1 MKVTTKTRLQYRI
14 QNSFFT
20 LLLISCIALAGWL
33 SVEYNVRS
41 DWTAGKRHS
50 LSQDT
55 LELLKELPDEIQL
68 RSYQPEEPA
77 LIQAITETLSR
88 YQRHKT
94 NFHFKLINP
103 DIFIQQA
110 KTDNIAHYGQTV
122 IEYQGRQARIE
133 KISEENI
140 GNALIRLH
148 RNAKTRLLF
157 ITQHGERNIKDA
169 SDTGYSQL
177 TKRLT
182 DKGFET
188 RQINLLQDTITPD
201 GTVLVL
207 GSVNKPLL
215 DSEQE
220 KILNYINEGGNLLWL
235 QDPGVDSTLKAIA
248 DALQIEFLNG
258 VVVDNNQE
266 ISRMLKLGHPAIIAI
281 LEYKRHPIT
290 EKMQY
295 FTLFTSALAI
305 QANVPESARESTS
318 DSGSDSAND
327 SGRDTRAAPA
337 KHKWISTN
345 LLITS
350 DSSWTETGDLL
361 IGVKFTPKEDTAGP
375 LSIGIAQQRQIKSA
389 DSRSAQRV
397 VVIGD
402 TDFIAN
408 NQLGQGANLD
418 FILKTLNW
426 LAKDDKLISIAPK
439 NAPDLQLKLSAAT
452 ASIIGI
458 AFLILMPLLLTACGI
473 IIWRKRHRQ

>member
-1 MKVTTKTRLQYRI
+1 MKVTTKTRLQYKI
-14 QNSFFT
+14 QNSLFT
-20 LLLISCIALAGWL
+20 LLLIGCIALAGWL

-55 LELLKELPDEIQL
+55 LQLLKELPDDIHL

-148 RNAKTRLLF
+148 RNSKTQLLF
-157 ITQHGERNIKDA
+157 ITQHGERNIKDTSA
-169 SDTGYSQL
+169 TGYSQL

-182 DKGFET
+182 DKGFEA
-188 RQINLLQDTITPD
+188 RQINLLQDSITP
-201 GTVLVL
+201 GNTVLVL
-207 GSVNKPLL
+207 GNINQPLL
-215 DSEQE
+215 ASEQE
-220 KILNYINEGGNLLWL
+220 KILNYINKGGNFLWL
-235 QDPGVDSTLKAIA
+235 QDPGINDSLNTIA
-248 DALQIEFLNG
+248 DALNITFLNG

-266 ISRMLKLGHPAIIAI
+266 ISRMLKLSHPAIIPI

-295 FTLFTSALAI
+295 FTLFTSAAAI
-305 QANVPESARESTS
+305 TSRTS
-318 DSGSDSAND
+318 DSAGDS
-327 SGRDTRAAPA
+327 A

-350 DSSWTETGDLL
+350 DSSWAETGDLL
-361 IGVKFTPKEDTAGP
+361 MGVTFTRKEDTLGP
-375 LSIGIAQQRQIKSA
+375 LSIGIAQQRQIKST
-389 DSRSAQRV
+389 DSMSAQRV

-418 FILKTLNW
+418 FILKTFNW

-439 NAPDLQLKLSAAT
+439 NAPDLQLKLSATA
-452 ASIIGI
+452 ASILGI
-458 AFLILMPLLLTACGI
+458 VFLILLPLLLTACGI
-473 IIWRKRHRQ
+473 IIWRRRHRQ

>member
-14 QNSFFT
+14 QNSLFT
-20 LLLISCIALAGWL
+20 LLLIGCTALAGWL

-50 LSQDT
+50 LGQNT
-55 LELLKELPDEIQL
+55 LQLLKELPDEIQL
-68 RSYQPEEPA
+68 RSYQPEKPA
-77 LIQAITETLSR
+77 LIEAITETLSR
-88 YQRHKT
+88 YQRHKA

-110 KTDNIAHYGQTV
+110 KTDNIAHYGQTI

-148 RNAKTRLLF
+148 RNAKTQLLF
-157 ITQHGERNIKDA
+157 ITQHGERSIKDTSA
-169 SDTGYSQL
+169 TGYSQL

-182 DKGFET
+182 DKGFDT
-188 RQINLLQDTITPD
+188 RQINLLQDTITPAN
-201 GTVLVL
+201 TVLVL

-215 DSEQE
+215 ASEQK
-220 KILNYINEGGNLLWL
+220 KILNYINEGGNTLWL
-235 QDPGVDSTLKAIA
+235 QDPGVDSTLEAIA
-248 DALQIEFLNG
+248 DALHITFLNG

-266 ISRMLKLGHPAIIAI
+266 ISRMLKLSHPAIIPI

-295 FTLFTSALAI
+295 FTLFTSALAM
-305 QANVPESARESTS
+305 QSKTR
-318 DSGSDSAND
+318 DSE
-327 SGRDTRAAPA
+327 
-337 KHKWISTN
+337 KHQWISTN

-361 IGVKFTPKEDTAGP
+361 IGVKFTPGEDTAGP
-375 LSIGIAQQRQIKSA
+375 LSIGIAQQKQIKSTDNTSA
-389 DSRSAQRV
+389 QGMSAQRI

-418 FILKTLNW
+418 FILKAFNW
-426 LAKDDKLISIAPK
+426 LAKDDKLITIAPK

-452 ASIIGI
+452 ASILGI
-458 AFLILMPLLLTACGI
+458 AFLILLPLLLTACAI